1 MWLLNRQG
9 TNPQHLETLCN
20 LCLYSS
26 PTPTHGKAWGG
37 RPGSGELRMLSC
49 LWCQVF
55 LWIWLSLSPSL
66 SIQTY
71 PCMECTDMFPAMKCQ
86 KHWQPLH
93 GLKSNILWP
102 HWLLDFNLLSQ
113 CTVISG
119 YLCHSL
125 KHISRWNFGRLSCL
139 LGTGALTFCS
149 WLCFSCLFFEAG
161 PCVWMYHLW
170 PSEYADLLIPI
181 FTHTCTDINFNQGK
195 LRWNT
200 NKRGV
205 VRHDISFMDVAEK
218 INVWASSLSI
228 TTFHHRGATL
238 CGTTHSSLIS
248 RNSHCHITPLP
259 SICLCST
266 IN

>member
-1 MWLLNRQG
+1 
-9 TNPQHLETLCN
+9 
-20 LCLYSS
+20 
-26 PTPTHGKAWGG
+26 
-37 RPGSGELRMLSC
+37 MLSC
-49 LWCQVF
+49 CWCQGF
-55 LWIWLSLSPSL
+55 PWIWFSFSPRF
-66 SIQTY
+66 SIQIFPPIEYTA
-71 PCMECTDMFPAMKCQ
+71 MFPAMECQ

-119 YLCHSL
+119 YLCHSH

-139 LGTGALTFCS
+139 RTGAVTF
-149 WLCFSCLFFEAG
+149 LQLGLLFFFPICSLKLG
-161 PCVWMYHLW
+161 SVCVWMYHLW

-181 FTHTCTDINFNQGK
+181 FIHTCTDINFNQGK

-228 TTFHHRGATL
+228 ATFLCWGATSRV
-238 CGTTHSSLIS
+238 TSHPSLIA
-248 RNSHCHITPLP
+248 RNSHCHIILLP
-259 SICLCST
+259 SICLCNT
-266 IN
+266 VH